1 MVNRIGDKTLNIAIS
16 YGYLIITPLCQFIST
31 KLGVLIYNVSQW
43 FGMVQYTLAQCP
55 EVTLSITGRD
65 SQKTREKA
73 MDQLIELMDAGK
85 LPVDLSDG
93 FSPQQLIEV
102 KSQKPT
108 VVDEEAAV
116 VEAVQILNNL
126 ATLKLKA
133 QNLRSGALEVRSL
146 VDLLFTDEQITEEQ
160 IDQLKKGFKTL
171 KDFAQANLRYRSGR
185 SEAEDARTILDAA
198 LSND

>member
-1 MVNRIGDKTLNIAIS
+1 
-16 YGYLIITPLCQFIST
+16 
-31 KLGVLIYNVSQW
+31 
-43 FGMVQYTLAQCP
+43 MVQYTLAQCP
-55 EVTLSITGRD
+55 EVTLSITGKD
-65 SQKTREKA
+65 SKKAREKA

-102 KSQKPT
+102 KSQEPT

-133 QNLRSGALEVRSL
+133 QNLRGGALEVRSL
-146 VDLLFTDEQITEEQ
+146 VDLLFTDEPITEEQ
-160 IDQLKKGFKTL
+160 IEQLKKGFKTL
-171 KDFAQANLRYRSGR
+171 KDFAQANLRYRAGR
-185 SEAEDARTILDAA
+185 SEAEEARAILDSA
-198 LSND
+198 LNND

>member
-1 MVNRIGDKTLNIAIS
+1 
-16 YGYLIITPLCQFIST
+16 
-31 KLGVLIYNVSQW
+31 
-43 FGMVQYTLAQCP
+43 MVQYTLAQCP
-55 EVTLSITGRD
+55 EVTLSITGKD
-65 SQKTREKA
+65 SKKAREKA

-85 LPVDLSDG
+85 LPVDLSEG

-102 KSQKPT
+102 KSQEPT

-133 QNLRSGALEVRSL
+133 QNLRTGALEVRSL
-146 VDLLFTDEQITEEQ
+146 VDLLFTDEPISDDQ

-171 KDFAQANLRYRSGR
+171 KDFAQANLRYRAGR
-185 SEAEDARTILDAA
+185 SEAEDARVILDAA
-198 LSND
+198 LKN